1 MVPDASL
8 WYLPLETLPLSDLP
22 NALPCLSEHSIT
34 YSPTLG
40 LVPFL
45 LDAKPMTKSVHG
57 IDVHTSDFL
66 SLDGPRTK
74 DLHED
79 LAAKKRFIV
88 DMPGKQTSSPPSLF
102 FKISSDSINTYSA
115 MEWDSIVPI
124 STDPNPNQANIRSW
138 NRLPW
143 GSPSSMLLA
152 GVNAIPPPPRATG
165 DEWLRLTLPLI
176 AQGTR
181 QLTISRWPVGGES
194 TAALM
199 RSFQENQEDLSV
211 SESWRRS
218 VLTLWEEQ
226 FEQRKEPLFKG
237 APMVNS
243 ENMVSGRHPLLWSGY
258 IRIGDSK

>member
-1 MVPDASL
+1 MQTHTTSTIGRRKTSVARVILAPGSGKITVNKRSFDQ
-8 WYLPLETLPLSDLP
+8 YFPLETLPLSDLP

-124 STDPNPNQANIRSW
+124 SMDPNPNQANIRY
-138 NRLPW
+138 
-143 GSPSSMLLA
+143 G
-152 GVNAIPPPPRATG
+152 IDPR
-165 DEWLRLTLPLI
+165 
-176 AQGTR
+176 
-181 QLTISRWPVGGES
+181 
-194 TAALM
+194 
-199 RSFQENQEDLSV
+199 
-211 SESWRRS
+211 
-218 VLTLWEEQ
+218 
-226 FEQRKEPLFKG
+226 
-237 APMVNS
+237 
-243 ENMVSGRHPLLWSGY
+243 
-258 IRIGDSK
+258 